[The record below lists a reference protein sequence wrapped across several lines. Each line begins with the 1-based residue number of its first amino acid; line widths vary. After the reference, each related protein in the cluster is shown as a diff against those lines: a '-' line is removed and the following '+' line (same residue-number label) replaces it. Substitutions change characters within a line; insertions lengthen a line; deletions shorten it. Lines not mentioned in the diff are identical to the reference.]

1 MSQPLAGV
9 CVLDVSTLLPVPVDA
24 VFRSEAARG
33 YPALSLVKRGS
44 VQGKV
49 VLATA

>member
-9 CVLDVSTLLPVPVDA
+9 CVLDFSTLLPVPVDA
-24 VFRSEAARG
+24 AFRNEAARG
-33 YPALSLVKRGS
+33 YPALALVKRGS

-49 VLATA
+49 VLTTA